1 MIPRRDGQP
10 WNDSERENLRVAV
23 ADLSLRWADIGE
35 LLGRTGHACQMEAT
49 KQGWMPRKK
58 PAPRAKPVV
67 KQSLTAAHIAELR
80 RRGISQE
87 TISMLGRKRA

>member
-10 WNDSERENLRVAV
+10 WNDAERQSLAVAV
-23 ADLSLRWADIGE
+23 ADLSLRWCDIGE

-49 KQGWMPRKK
+49 KQGWMPRRKS
-58 PAPRAKPVV
+58 APREKIAPVR
-67 KQSLTAAHIAELR
+67 LTADYVAELR

-87 TISMLGRKRA
+87 TINMMERK